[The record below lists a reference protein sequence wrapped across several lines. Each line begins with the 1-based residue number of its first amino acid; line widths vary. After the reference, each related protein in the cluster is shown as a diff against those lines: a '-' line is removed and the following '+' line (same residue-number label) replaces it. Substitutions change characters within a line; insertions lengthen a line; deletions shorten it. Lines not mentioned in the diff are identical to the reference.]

1 MKQLYEVGEVVILE
15 SHSHPEFNGEYPVL
29 GVYKLNKEDMTV
41 VCEDIG
47 KTLKFKTLSTD
58 FVYNLGNF
66 LDAAHYTLNDETELR
81 KKHEPSQQ
89 SFKDLMTTLKSPQKV
104 EWD

>member
-1 MKQLYEVGEVVILE
+1 MKQLYEVGEVVLLRSRE
-15 SHSHPEFNGEYPVL
+15 LPEYDGEYVVQKVYAPNEWTIDSTGSQYNGSHTYSYAL
-29 GVYKLNKEDMTV
+29 GFSFEWGKG
-41 VCEDIG
+41 VC
-47 KTLKFKTLSTD
+47 
-58 FVYNLGNF
+58 
-66 LDAAHYTLNDETELR
+66 DAWQQTALR

>member
-15 SHSHPEFNGEYPVL
+15 SKYFPEYNGEYVILDVCFDMFSNMSNNKTEKQFAYYL
-29 GVYKLNKEDMTV
+29 GFESEVSPWWKET
-41 VCEDIG
+41 
-47 KTLKFKTLSTD
+47 S
-58 FVYNLGNF
+58 
-66 LDAAHYTLNDETELR
+66 LR

>member
-1 MKQLYEVGEVVILE
+1 MKQLYEVGEQVVAVFVNY
-15 SHSHPEFNGEYPVL
+15 PECNGEYVVL
-29 GVYKLNKEDMTV
+29 EVMTP
-41 VCEDIG
+41 EQTKAEFPMFSIRENS
-47 KTLKFKTLSTD
+47 L
-58 FVYNLGNF
+58 YYR
-66 LDAAHYTLNDETELR
+66 LDGLEIEGPMTGTICNAAAERALR